1 MNIRRKVN
9 DAKFDN
15 LLPLEELKMRHTAK
29 IELANQD
36 ELVAVKLGIMK
47 PEDVRRITVEDA
59 LVDTGSTRLGLPQ
72 PLIEHLRL
80 TPLRMERMRTING
93 IVELFI
99 YSQVHF
105 TILEREGMTVVT
117 ALPENTPVL
126 IGHIVLEDL
135 DLCLDIE
142 KGLVYNP
149 AHGGEWMTE
158 LL

>member
-1 MNIRRKVN
+1 M
-9 DAKFDN
+9 AKGILFDN
-15 LLPLEELKMRHTAK
+15 LLLLGELKMRHTAK

-47 PEDVRRITVEDA
+47 PKDVRRITVEDA

-72 PLIEHLRL
+72 SLIEHLGL
-80 TPLRMERMRTING
+80 TPLRVERMRTVNG
-93 IVELFI
+93 IVELPI

-105 TILEREGMTVVT
+105 TILEREGMTVVS
-117 ALPENTPVL
+117 ALPEGTPVL
-126 IGHIVLEDL
+126 IGHIILEDL

-142 KGLVYNP
+142 KGLIYNP

-158 LL
+158 IL

>member
-1 MNIRRKVN
+1 
-9 DAKFDN
+9 
-15 LLPLEELKMRHTAK
+15 
-29 IELANQD
+29 
-36 ELVAVKLGIMK
+36 
-47 PEDVRRITVEDA
+47 
-59 LVDTGSTRLGLPQ
+59 
-72 PLIEHLRL
+72 
-80 TPLRMERMRTING
+80 MERMRTING

>member
-1 MNIRRKVN
+1 MAELRKTKGAN
-9 DAKFDN
+9 LDN
-15 LLPLEELKMRHTAK
+15 LFRLEELKMRHTAK

-36 ELVAVKLGIMK
+36 ERVAVKLGILK
-47 PEDVRRITVEDA
+47 PENVRRITVEDA

-72 PLIEHLRL
+72 SLIEHLGL
-80 TPLRMERMRTING
+80 TPVRMERMRTVNG
-93 IVELFI
+93 IVKLFI

-105 TILEREGMTVVT
+105 TILGREGMTVVT
-117 ALPENTPVL
+117 ALPEGTPVL

-142 KGLVYNP
+142 KGLIYNP